1 MRWQGCRAPGAYSLL
16 PPDPRIL
23 LASPVRP
30 SASRN
35 VTAAGG
41 RQPVVDDLSLQVMAE
56 RKAGS
61 DRAVGPAVLAVAL
74 EEATRACK
82 RAAASLD
89 LCRVAVERGRNA
101 CSGEPLSGHARCLH
115 LLGRLRQV
123 IAPEVIDDAVA
134 RNGPPKVHSE
144 ARLTLP
150 PAAAAIDAASASP
163 GDVCH
168 LALCLSPSNWRRR
181 SRCASQRIVGWRGHR
196 SASPTAGP
204 SRGCTCASPSRWKA
218 LKLFRFRRTNSRLR
232 RRLASRVSRSKLARF
247 SLRRASS
254 GESRFW

>member
-1 MRWQGCRAPGAYSLL
+1 MRWRGCRAPGAYSLL

-74 EEATRACK
+74 EEATRACE

-115 LLGRLRQV
+115 EPLVGTVELAEHLLDQVADAVRDVDRKALEVCGLVDQALLQPRFEQRLREQRV
-123 IAPEVIDDAVA
+123 AAGALVQQPPQAGGRAAPEQRGRVLV
-134 RNGPPKVHSE
+134 E
-144 ARLTLP
+144 A
-150 PAAAAIDAASASP
+150 
-163 GDVCH
+163 
-168 LALCLSPSNWRRR
+168 
-181 SRCASQRIVGWRGHR
+181 
-196 SASPTAGP
+196 
-204 SRGCTCASPSRWKA
+204 
-218 LKLFRFRRTNSRLR
+218 
-232 RRLASRVSRSKLARF
+232 
-247 SLRRASS
+247 
-254 GESRFW
+254 